1 MQYVV
6 LRFLVRFQF
15 SYDFKS
21 LVEINVCS
29 LNVLLED
36 VKDFAKNLNFLPR
49 YIQCSSSAYLG
60 VIMEILNF
68 LVAPQ
73 QLRDYLEKA
82 VVQQE

>member
-1 MQYVV
+1 MWYVV
-6 LRFLVRFQF
+6 LWFLLRFQY
-15 SYDFKS
+15 SYGFKS

-29 LNVLLED
+29 VNVLLED
-36 VKDFAKNLNFLPR
+36 VKDFVKNGNLLPR
-49 YIQCSSSAYLG
+49 YVQCYSSAHLG
-60 VIMEILNF
+60 VIVAILNF